1 MAAMKKVY
9 WRPKAVSRAGLVL
22 IAFASI
28 AGLILVESV
37 KIQRRQP
44 HYDEKMAAAE
54 LAAEFYDVIYDARVR
69 RGHEIDDTMD
79 LTRTGVLGVA
89 MSEVTSLAGDVTAKR
104 TGINPNF
111 AAVVVQM
118 LHDAGAK
125 KGDIIAVGVSGSFPG
140 INACVY
146 AAIETMQLEPIIIAS
161 GAASQWG
168 ANLPDL
174 LWIDMERELADAR
187 LISHRAVAASIGGFE
202 DRGLGLSEKGI
213 AAIEEGIERNG
224 LPKLKAETFEDGVE
238 ERMELYEK
246 LAAGQSIKAYI
257 NVGAGTVSVGRTLGK
272 KMFSPG
278 LNLEPPDRIRQTDG
292 IMPRFILKGVPVI
305 HLAQIADIAEQN
317 GLPVPPLATPEP
329 GQATVFEAIDYSK
342 VLAGTVLGVLT
353 LLLYGFVRS
362 DIGTRLLKLNKG
374 PKKDAS
380 AEAMV

>member
-202 DRGLGLSEKGI
+202 DRGLGLSEEGI

-317 GLPVPPLATPEP
+317 GLPVPPLAPPEP

-342 VLAGTVLGVLT
+342 VLAGSVLGVLA